1 MQVSDQ
7 QLLLMATV
15 LQWKTGE
22 KRGRP
27 ESIRH
32 VSRYKVDMGGGL
44 IHKHVHVRTKLEGEF
59 LTGQDEYFRSC

>member
-1 MQVSDQ
+1 
-7 QLLLMATV
+7 MATV

-22 KRGRP
+22 KWGRP

-32 VSRYKVDMGGGL
+32 MSRYEVDMEGGEGL
-44 IHKHVHVRTKLEGEF
+44 IHKHVHVCTKLESEF